1 MLSREKCKKNLKW
14 KSFTFDRTHQPTT
27 SKLNCCSGKLCKANW
42 LNGQRDGEQLLLA
55 RGEKGEGAKR
65 SGKFQSWPSAS
76 PPIWDMCWIQLIIFT
91 LWHLIFHERA
101 SSPPFPSPFIWEMW
115 WIQLTFDNQP
125 KNHCPWSKNYKYD
138 VCSSTHC
145 WPMVSDHIMSIIY
158 LW

>member
-1 MLSREKCKKNLKW
+1 MSRYNLKKIKW

-42 LNGQRDGEQLLLA
+42 LNGQRDGEQLWLA
-55 RGEKGEGAKR
+55 RGEKGGGKKEWKVPELAFCISSHLGYVLDPVDNFYPLTFNFSWEG
-65 SGKFQSWPSAS
+65 F
-76 PPIWDMCWIQLIIFT
+76 F
-91 LWHLIFHERA
+91 
-101 SSPPFPSPFIWEMW
+101 PPFPSPFIWEMW